1 MKLTK
6 YVLGLF
12 LIFSF
17 SSASA
22 AEATTPPLQVDQIE
36 IDAEQ
41 SDSALDV
48 AVDEALEEEL
58 ETDEAERSP
67 SRVIPTE
74 QISQDLGVS
83 FPVDI

>member
-12 LIFSF
+12 LVFSF
-17 SSASA
+17 SSAWG
-22 AEATTPPLQVDQIE
+22 AEATTPPVQVDEIE
-36 IDAEQ
+36 NDSEQ
-41 SDSALDV
+41 SDNALDV
-48 AVDEALEEEL
+48 AVNEALEEEL
-58 ETDEAERSP
+58 EADEAERSP

>member
-1 MKLTK
+1 MKLNK
-6 YVLGLF
+6 YVFGLF

-17 SSASA
+17 SSAWA

-58 ETDEAERSP
+58 EADEAERSP
-67 SRVIPTE
+67 SRVVPTE